1 MTKTFW
7 KNIRRSV
14 TGSLGRYPR
23 DFTDHLLGVAF
34 LTGLRL
40 TRPVMTV
47 TAENT

>member
-14 TGSLGRYPR
+14 TGSLGRYLAILLII
-23 DFTDHLLGVAF
+23 LLGVAF

-47 TAENT
+47 L